1 MFNTIPFKQKNKY
14 LKFGSVILLLF
25 IWQFSIRNTINLR
38 AEVNTQLQFNNQNS
52 GNISQYYQLKDRLRK
67 LNSLLNA
74 GQSANQTKGQLS
86 TISDLAT
93 EEKVKVV
100 AIPFTGADSTKRI
113 FAKTELQGDFIHLLR
128 FLDKYEA
135 VSKSGIST
143 VSFLKPQVFN
153 ESEKK
158 TVKLICM

>member
-1 MFNTIPFKQKNKY
+1 MFNNIPFKQKNKY
-14 LKFGSVILLLF
+14 LKIGAVVLLLF
-25 IWQFSIRNTINLR
+25 VWQFSIRNTINLR
-38 AEVNTQLQFNNQNS
+38 TEVNNQLQFNNQNS
-52 GNISQYYQLKDRLRK
+52 GNVTRYYEQKERLRK
-67 LNSLLNA
+67 LNNLLND
-74 GQSANQTKGQLS
+74 GQSTDQTKGQLS
-86 TISDLAT
+86 TISELAM

-113 FAKTELQGDFIHLLR
+113 LAKTELQGDFIRLLR
-128 FLDKYEA
+128 FLDKYET
-135 VSKSGIST
+135 VNKTGFST